1 MWCGQRGQIGM
12 PPVRTK
18 LGNHGSDFAAIC
30 WRVFAMC
37 QIGGGDCFG
46 CKTAILGG
54 IGQGGQNVRTAPC
67 PTVRT
72 GPDRA
77 GQGPDRAGQGP
88 DRVRTGPCPDLVCP
102 LSGLSG
108 PCPIL
113 PTLFGWFPLVGGL
126 IVGLDAPTFNTR
138 CMDIDHRGE
147 NIRLFL
153 NFFFQGAIPICPLW
167 PHHKTGTTPGN
178 RVKFSTTGRHK

>member
-1 MWCGQRGQIGM
+1 M

-88 DRVRTGPCPDLVCP
+88 DRVRTGPCSDLV
-102 LSGLSG
+102 
-108 PCPIL
+108 
-113 PTLFGWFPLVGGL
+113 
-126 IVGLDAPTFNTR
+126 
-138 CMDIDHRGE
+138 
-147 NIRLFL
+147 
-153 NFFFQGAIPICPLW
+153 
-167 PHHKTGTTPGN
+167 
-178 RVKFSTTGRHK
+178 

>member
-1 MWCGQRGQIGM
+1 M

-77 GQGPDRAGQGP
+77 GQGPDR
-88 DRVRTGPCPDLVCP
+88 VRTGPCPDLV
-102 LSGLSG
+102 
-108 PCPIL
+108 
-113 PTLFGWFPLVGGL
+113 
-126 IVGLDAPTFNTR
+126 
-138 CMDIDHRGE
+138 
-147 NIRLFL
+147 
-153 NFFFQGAIPICPLW
+153 
-167 PHHKTGTTPGN
+167 
-178 RVKFSTTGRHK
+178 